1 MAKEMRIKI
10 SCDLNYRNKLWS
22 KQEANV
28 VMSRLMPYVYV
39 CIANEED
46 AADVF
51 GVSAEGTTI
60 NTGKI
65 SKNGYI
71 DVAKR
76 LTDMFDFS
84 YVAITLRSSISASD
98 NK

>member
-22 KQEANV
+22 KEEANV
-28 VMSRLMPYVYV
+28 VMSRLMPYVDV

-51 GVSAEGTTI
+51 GVSAEGT
-60 NTGKI
+60 
-65 SKNGYI
+65 
-71 DVAKR
+71 
-76 LTDMFDFS
+76 
-84 YVAITLRSSISASD
+84 D
-98 NK
+98 NKYRKNQQKWVY